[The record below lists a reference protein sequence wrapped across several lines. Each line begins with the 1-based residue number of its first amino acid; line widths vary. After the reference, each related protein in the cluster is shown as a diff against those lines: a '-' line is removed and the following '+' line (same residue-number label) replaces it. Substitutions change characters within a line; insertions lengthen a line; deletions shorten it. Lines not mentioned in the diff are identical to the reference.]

1 MYHRIIPIVLALM
14 LGAAPVCSKS
24 AQALKP
30 NENDTAVVAENQTAG
45 QIDEDTPVIHGTLT
59 ATQIVAA
66 CDAVRNPDRPFRFTE
81 TLVEYRGNSPIQKV
95 ELTIFAKEDESG
107 RFNSLVRFEKPLRD
121 RDKIMMKNGN
131 DLWYFDPKSKASVR
145 ISPQQRLMGQASN
158 GDVVSVNMARDYDA
172 DLSGEVTIQDAD
184 RKNRDCHLVKLSAR
198 EDSVTYRKID
208 LWVEKDT
215 FIPVKGKF
223 YSDSGR
229 LLKIAYY
236 RRLVNELGRN
246 RPTETII
253 IDGLDRTRVT
263 KMTNADYQYAKI
275 PDFWFQ
281 KAYLPRFSA
290 E

>member
-1 MYHRIIPIVLALM
+1 MYHKIIPIVLAL
-14 LGAAPVCSKS
+14 LVGVSASVS
-24 AQALKP
+24 AQTSPGLKSDE
-30 NENDTAVVAENQTAG
+30 NEAAIVAEDQTAAL
-45 QIDEDTPVIHGTLT
+45 ETLT
-59 ATQIVAA
+59 AVQIVEA
-66 CDAVRNPDRPFRFTE
+66 CDAVRNPGRPFRFTE
-81 TLVEYRGNSPIQKV
+81 TLVEYRGNNPIQKI

-131 DLWYFDPKSKASVR
+131 DLWYFDPISKASVR

-172 DLSGEVTIQDAD
+172 DLSGEASIQDAD
-184 RKNRDCHLVKLSAR
+184 QKSRNCHLVKLSAR

-208 LWVEKDT
+208 LWVEKET

-253 IDGLDRTRVT
+253 IDGLDRTLIT
-263 KMTNADYQYAKI
+263 KMTHTDYQFVEI

-281 KAYLPRFSA
+281 KEYLPRFRA